1 MYTEIKAKGMFDF
14 IDTFWQ
20 LVQIY
25 ATLKIQWNTYWDTLF
40 WPWIEKMIFSDSNSG
55 SN

>member
-1 MYTEIKAKGMFDF
+1 MAEMSLKPKTLKITSAPMYTEIKAKGMFDF

-25 ATLKIQWNTYWDTLF
+25 ATLKIQ
-40 WPWIEKMIFSDSNSG
+40 
-55 SN
+55 